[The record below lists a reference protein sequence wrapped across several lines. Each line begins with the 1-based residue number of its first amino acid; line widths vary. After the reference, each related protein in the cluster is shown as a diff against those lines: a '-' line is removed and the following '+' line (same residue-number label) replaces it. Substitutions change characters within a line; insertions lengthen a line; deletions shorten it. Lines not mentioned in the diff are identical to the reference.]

1 MTTRSDMTAAGLRL
15 LDLLTVSEAAV
26 RLRCS
31 AKMVRRLVAEGV
43 LAEERFGALVRITP
57 ESVAAYKHQASGR
70 RRRPGEQPV
79 ENSCLLTAPLS
90 PEGR

>member
-1 MTTRSDMTAAGLRL
+1 MTTHSDMSAAGTRL

-57 ESVAAYKHQASGR
+57 ESVAAHKQRQAAG
-70 RRRPGEQPV
+70 
-79 ENSCLLTAPLS
+79 A
-90 PEGR
+90 

>member
-1 MTTRSDMTAAGLRL
+1 MTTRSDMTAAGVRL

-57 ESVAAYKHQASGR
+57 ESVAAYKQHQAS
-70 RRRPGEQPV
+70 
-79 ENSCLLTAPLS
+79 
-90 PEGR
+90 